1 MGASAGILALTLS
14 YINLNRQL
22 AQSEG
27 GEEQPQAT
35 TRSATEEAEE
45 DFMGNSGM
53 LDLTGD
59 KVKEV
64 L

>member
-1 MGASAGILALTLS
+1 MAAASAGILALTLS
-14 YINLNRQL
+14 INLNRQL
-22 AQSEG
+22 AHSE

-53 LDLTGD
+53 QDLTGE